1 MFTFTN
7 LFALLS
13 LFLARSYRPIER
25 YTFTNSPNIIL
36 VPSEEEEWNHGEVP
50 WDLEIDPKNKTK
62 PITKI
67 KSVKMISLDTNT
79 GTIIHPFLYR

>member
-13 LFLARSYRPIER
+13 LFLARSYRPIQQ

-50 WDLEIDPKNKTK
+50 WDLEIDLNNKTK

-67 KSVKMISLDTNT
+67 KSVKITSIGTN
-79 GTIIHPFLYR
+79 TIIHPFLYR